1 MKKKLLLI
9 SFILFVSVC
18 SLYSNEDFAIKITD
32 ADGNLKKLITKN
44 EFLNDVTNL
53 ITLRGGNEE
62 AINIIITNELQLWQI
77 ANQIIEQEVLY
88 IKAVEEGYDKDSDLM
103 ARIEKERDNQIVQ
116 LYMQKKVPKDFSVVT
131 DAQKR
136 SFYNTNKN
144 RLPPNVTFD
153 QLSLQIEYAIIQER
167 MRNEYNKILQNA
179 KTNYTKFEYSSAKDP
194 CITIEETTIPLSKFN
209 EMFNEN
215 LKQAGD
221 NIPPALKA
229 QARDSM
235 FNAFAAMEVM
245 LYDAKKTGFYDTPEA
260 KSLDNLI
267 TRNAVTANYIDKTIR
282 AKIPKPTEEEINQAY
297 KQYGAIYKID
307 SLPYQEA
314 QKALETLVIEA
325 KTQQIYQ
332 VLIAQLRYSYSIE
345 KDLSL

>member
-1 MKKKLLLI
+1 
-9 SFILFVSVC
+9 
-18 SLYSNEDFAIKITD
+18 
-32 ADGNLKKLITKN
+32 
-44 EFLNDVTNL
+44 
-53 ITLRGGNEE
+53 
-62 AINIIITNELQLWQI
+62 
-77 ANQIIEQEVLY
+77 
-88 IKAVEEGYDKDSDLM
+88 
-103 ARIEKERDNQIVQ
+103 
-116 LYMQKKVPKDFSVVT
+116 
-131 DAQKR
+131 
-136 SFYNTNKN
+136 
-144 RLPPNVTFD
+144 
-153 QLSLQIEYAIIQER
+153 
-167 MRNEYNKILQNA
+167 
-179 KTNYTKFEYSSAKDP
+179 
-194 CITIEETTIPLSKFN
+194 
-209 EMFNEN
+209 MFNEN

-325 KTQQIYQ
+325 KTQQVYQ
-332 VLIAQLRYSYSIE
+332 VLIAQLRYGYSIE